1 MLGAAAM
8 IKEEVIWTLQ
18 EYFESLF
25 PKACPNCKRC
35 FSTLREYIQATAR
48 IVPAVSYDADRGD
61 WETRQPVG
69 SAVLAICPCGTTIA
83 LTTEGMAL
91 FLRMKILRWLKTETG
106 KRGLRPSD
114 LLEHLRDEV
123 RKRVL
128 RDLVAGGI

>member
-1 MLGAAAM
+1 M
-8 IKEEVIWTLQ
+8 IKEEVIRTLR
-18 EYFESLF
+18 EYFESIF
-25 PKACPNCKRC
+25 PKVCPNCRHC
-35 FSTLREYIQATAR
+35 FSTLREYIQVTTR

-69 SAVLAICPCGTTIA
+69 SAVLAVCPCGNTIA

-91 FLRMKILRWLKTETG
+91 SLRMKILRWLKTETR

-128 RDLVAGGI
+128 RDLAPGGT